1 MPKLVTTSTPTGWD
15 KNADSINYGSTGLVG
30 HWWKELYLEFEFEE
44 NVSICGTTTDYN
56 NHPYTIK
63 VDDQEI
69 TSATGSH
76 VFGRNIETK
85 KMKVEWEKTD
95 GTNGIHF
102 QFKGFVSSNTGN
114 TSNWHLLNTNPVY
127 Y

>member
-1 MPKLVTTSTPTGWD
+1 MIFNHYSSIYCVILFYYNYNLECDGDPLVPKLVTTSTPTGWD

-69 TSATGSH
+69 T
-76 VFGRNIETK
+76 
-85 KMKVEWEKTD
+85 
-95 GTNGIHF
+95 
-102 QFKGFVSSNTGN
+102 
-114 TSNWHLLNTNPVY
+114 
-127 Y
+127 

>member
-1 MPKLVTTSTPTGWD
+1 MPKLVTTSTPTGWN

-44 NVSICGTTTDYN
+44 NVSICGATTDYN

-76 VFGRNIETK
+76 VFGKSIETK
-85 KMKVEWEKTD
+85 KIKVEWAKTD

-102 QFKGFVSSNTGN
+102 QFKGSIAPGTTPNC
-114 TSNWHLLNTNPVY
+114 HLLNANPVY